1 MENQKPPQK
10 PPKDS
15 PQAKVV
21 AQNVQKLQGF
31 QKEQKKSEPK
41 RAFSISL
48 VSFSKERDYFLEN
61 FTMLMS
67 AGMGVIQALEALKVE
82 ARSSRMRKTIGA
94 IKVEIDNGSPIWKAM
109 GKTKLLPPDVLSLIQ
124 IGEESGKLAENLKV
138 IVNQQQ
144 KERVFRSKIRSAMIY
159 PIIVLV
165 MTLVIGIGI
174 AWFILPRLT
183 SVFAQLSL
191 TPPLI
196 TRVLIKLGNYLAV
209 HGMVVVPIFVV
220 ALILLVYFVFFFPKT
235 KVIGETLLINAPG
248 IRSLVTEIELSRFG
262 YILGNLL
269 SAGLPVL
276 KALDSLTKATAFH
289 AYKKVYQQLYR
300 DVEEGISFQKSFARR
315 ARMARYI
322 PTHVQQMVV
331 AGEQSGHLAETLSK
345 IGQIFEEKTDITTK
359 NLAVLMEPILLII
372 VWLGVLGVAL
382 AVIMPIYSLIGNLN
396 KY

>member
-1 MENQKPPQK
+1 MEYPKPSQKL
-10 PPKDS
+10 PKDT
-15 PQAKVV
+15 PQAKVA
-21 AQNVQKLQGF
+21 AQSVQKIKEF
-31 QKEQKKSEPK
+31 KKEQKKERPK
-41 RAFSISL
+41 GAFSISL
-48 VSFSKERDYFLEN
+48 VGFGKERDYFLEN

-67 AGMGVIQALEALKVE
+67 AGMGVIQSLEALKLE
-82 ARSSRMRKTIGA
+82 ARSSRMRKTIGE
-94 IKVEIDNGSPIWKAM
+94 IKIEINNGSPIWKAM

-144 KERVFRSKIRSAMIY
+144 KERIFRSKIRSAMIY

-165 MTLVIGIGI
+165 MTIVIGIGI

-183 SVFAQLSL
+183 TVFTQLSL

-196 TRVLIKLGNYLAV
+196 TRILIKLGNYLAV
-209 HGMVVVPIFVV
+209 HGMVVVPIFTV
-220 ALILLVYFVFFFPKT
+220 ALILLVYFIFFFPKT
-235 KVIGETLLINAPG
+235 KIIGETLLINAPG

-276 KALDSLTKATAFH
+276 KALDSLTKATTFH
-289 AYKKVYQQLYR
+289 AYKKVYHQLYQ
-300 DVEEGISFQKSFARR
+300 DIEEGISFQKSFARHSW
-315 ARMARYI
+315 MARCI
-322 PTHVQQMVV
+322 PIHVQQMVI
-331 AGEQSGHLAETLSK
+331 AGEQSGHLAETLTK
-345 IGQIFEEKTDITTK
+345 IGQTFEEKTDITTK

-372 VWLGVLGVAL
+372 VWFGVLGVAL
-382 AVIMPIYSLIGNLN
+382 AVIMPIYSLIGNIN